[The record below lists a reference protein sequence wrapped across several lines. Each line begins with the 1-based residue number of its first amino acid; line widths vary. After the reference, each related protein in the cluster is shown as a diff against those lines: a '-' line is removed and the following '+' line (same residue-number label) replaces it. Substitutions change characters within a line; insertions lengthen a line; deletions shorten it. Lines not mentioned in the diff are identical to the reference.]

1 MTKLNCSVINCV
13 YNADRYCGKGDILV
27 DGQAAMSSDETC
39 CSSFKERKDG
49 ATNSCSCSPKEEIKV
64 GCRAKHCKF
73 NDVDSCMCTAER
85 IGIAG
90 GKACQC
96 TDTECASFC
105 CE

>member
-1 MTKLNCSVINCV
+1 MTKLDCSVVNCV
-13 YNADRYCGKGDILV
+13 YNVERCCGKGDILV
-27 DGQAAMSSDETC
+27 EGASATSSGETC
-39 CSSFKERKDG
+39 CSSFKEKMEG
-49 ATNSCSCSPKEEIKV
+49 ASNSCSCSPKENIKV

-73 NDVDSCMCTAER
+73 NDESNCMCTAER